1 MRDMNKQQAL
11 SYLNNIKEQ
20 VEESRELLLKLS
32 QEYKGTNEKVSD
44 WASQLVTYLDKF
56 HNIVQNFMD
65 YIQKEV
71 E

>member
-1 MRDMNKQQAL
+1 MNKQQAL
-11 SYLNNIKEQ
+11 SYLDNIKEQ

-44 WASQLVTYLDKF
+44 WASQLVTYLEML